1 MEGGVNNEKGSK
13 SSLRERHTVT
23 DGFTNF
29 IILVITVQIYLELK
43 FK

>member
-1 MEGGVNNEKGSK
+1 MNSEKGSK

-29 IILVITVQIYLELK
+29 IILVIYLGLK
-43 FK
+43 IK